1 MQLIKRVLFGGIS
14 ISHPLFSYTSIHPHM
29 IIRHYLLL
37 PLEVCFFKSFLG
49 SALVEQWSSFNQER
63 FMIEVPF

>member
-1 MQLIKRVLFGGIS
+1 MQLIKRVLFGGDFNFT
-14 ISHPLFSYTSIHPHM
+14 PALFLYKYTPHM